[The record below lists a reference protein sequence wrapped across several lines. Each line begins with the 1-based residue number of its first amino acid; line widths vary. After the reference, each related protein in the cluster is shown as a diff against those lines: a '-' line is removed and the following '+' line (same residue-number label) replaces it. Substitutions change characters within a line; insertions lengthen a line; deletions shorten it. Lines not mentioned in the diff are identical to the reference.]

1 MFTRKPPSTHPMQ
14 NSCPS
19 RFVWRALLALLL
31 GVGVVTAAP
40 LREQVD
46 VLLAKQAAGKPFA
59 APATDAEFLRRAY
72 LDFAG
77 TIPTAAQSRAF
88 LADKAADKRAKL
100 ITQLTTSPKFAEQLA
115 EAFNIQLMERNGD
128 NAEWRKF
135 LAESFRENKPWD
147 QLAREIISPDFKD
160 EHLRGA
166 GWFITRRLDKVGQ
179 QDTDYPGLTRD
190 LGRLFLGL
198 DLQCCQCHKHL
209 TVKDY
214 KQVDFNG
221 LFFPVQNLKMQ
232 AAGGDY
238 KTAWVQ
244 EGLVTNKYDFVSVLS
259 NVKGTTGPRVPLGVE
274 VEIPAGTTKEELWA
288 VPPDPKT
295 RKAGVPK
302 FSPLKE
308 LASRL
313 TAMDNPQF
321 ARNLANRVWWQ
332 LMGRGLVEPLDLH
345 HSENPA
351 SHPELFE
358 LLAKELV
365 EHKFDVQWLV
375 RELAQTQ
382 AYARSSVLPASADQ
396 VPEPLFL
403 AAKER
408 PLSAEQLARSFLLAG
423 GEHERVIEG
432 KGWAEGYKKKTF
444 MDFENAFLA
453 AFANDAK
460 EPELAVNPT
469 LKAALFLRN
478 NDQVLWALQ
487 SRPGNLVARVAA
499 LKEPGQIADELF
511 HAILSRPPTTE
522 ETATLEKFL
531 AKHAADREKA
541 LGHFAWAMLS
551 SMEFFTNH

>member
-1 MFTRKPPSTHPMQ
+1 MSRTVPSPL
-14 NSCPS
+14 
-19 RFVWRALLALLL
+19 LLALLCCIGWL
-31 GVGVVTAAP
+31 TANSAP
-40 LREQVD
+40 AAALREQVD
-46 VLLAKQAAGKPFA
+46 ALLAKQAAGKPFA
-59 APATDAEFLRRAY
+59 ALAKDAEFVRRAY

-88 LADKAADKRAKL
+88 LADKTGDKRAKL
-100 ITQLTTSPKFAEQLA
+100 IAQLTASPKFAEQLA

-128 NAEWRKF
+128 NDEWRKY
-135 LAESFRENKPWD
+135 LTASFRTNKPWD
-147 QLAREIISPDFKD
+147 QLAREIINPDFRD

-221 LFFPVQNLKMQ
+221 LFFPIQNLKMQ

-244 EGLVTNKYDFVSVLS
+244 EGLVTNKYEFISVLS

-308 LASRL
+308 LAVRL
-313 TAMDNPQF
+313 TATDNPQF

-408 PLSAEQLARSFLLAG
+408 PLSAEQLARSFLLAM
-423 GEHERVIEG
+423 GEHERVVEG
-432 KGWAEGYKKKTF
+432 KGWVEGDKKKTF
-444 MDFENAFLA
+444 KDFEKAFLA

-487 SRPGNLVARVAA
+487 SRSGNLVSRVAA

-531 AKHAADREKA
+531 AKRAADREKA

>member
-1 MFTRKPPSTHPMQ
+1 MRKSTWPRLALT
-14 NSCPS
+14 CACLCA
-19 RFVWRALLALLL
+19 VWLTGRTVSAAGPLRTQVDALL
-31 GVGVVTAAP
+31 T
-40 LREQVD
+40 R
-46 VLLAKQAAGKPFA
+46 QAAGKAFA
-59 APATDAEFLRRAY
+59 APATDAEFVRRVY
-72 LDFAG
+72 LDFTG
-77 TIPTAAQSRAF
+77 TIPTATETRAF

-100 ITQLTTSPKFAEQLA
+100 IERLTASPKFAEQLA
-115 EAFNIQLMERNGD
+115 EAFNIQLMERNGA
-128 NAEWRKF
+128 NEEWRKF
-135 LAESFRENKPWD
+135 LTESFRANKPWD

-160 EHLRGA
+160 EQLRGA

-190 LGRLFLGL
+190 IGRLFLGL

-221 LFFPVQNLKMQ
+221 LFFPIQNLKMQ

-244 EGLVTNKYDFVSVLS
+244 EGLVTNKYEFVSVLS
-259 NVKGTTGPRVPLGVE
+259 SVKGATGPRVPLGAE
-274 VEIPAGTTKEELWA
+274 IEIPAYATKEEMWA

-302 FSPLKE
+302 FSPLRE
-308 LASRL
+308 LATRL
-313 TAMDNPQF
+313 AAADNPQF

-382 AYARSSVLPASADQ
+382 AYARSSVLPTSADQ
-396 VPEPLFL
+396 VPEQLFL

-408 PLSAEQLARSFLLAG
+408 PLAAEQLARSFLLAV
-423 GEHERVIEG
+423 GEHERVVKG
-432 KGWAEGYKKKTF
+432 KGWAEGDKKKTF
-444 MDFENAFLA
+444 KDFEKAFLA

-487 SRPGNLVARVAA
+487 PRPGNLVARVAA
-499 LKEPGQIADELF
+499 LKEPAQMADELF

-522 ETATLEKFL
+522 ETAALEKFL
-531 AKHAADREKA
+531 TKRAADRERA

>member
-1 MFTRKPPSTHPMQ
+1 M
-14 NSCPS
+14 S
-19 RFVWRALLALLL
+19 RTVPNPLLLALLCCIGWL
-31 GVGVVTAAP
+31 TANSAHAAA

-46 VLLAKQAAGKPFA
+46 ALLAKQAAGKPFA
-59 APATDAEFLRRAY
+59 ALATDAEFVRRAY

-88 LADKAADKRAKL
+88 LADKTGDKRAKL
-100 ITQLTTSPKFAEQLA
+100 IAQLTASPKFAEQLA

-128 NAEWRKF
+128 NDEWRKY
-135 LAESFRENKPWD
+135 LTASFRTNKPWD
-147 QLAREIISPDFKD
+147 QLAREIINPDFRD

-221 LFFPVQNLKMQ
+221 LFFPIQNLKMQ

-244 EGLVTNKYDFVSVLS
+244 EGLVTNKYEFISVLS

-308 LASRL
+308 LAVRL
-313 TAMDNPQF
+313 TATDNPQF

-408 PLSAEQLARSFLLAG
+408 PLSAEQLARSFLLAV
-423 GEHERVIEG
+423 GEHERVVEG
-432 KGWAEGYKKKTF
+432 KGWAEGDKKKTF
-444 MDFENAFLA
+444 KDFEKAFLA

-487 SRPGNLVARVAA
+487 SRSGNLVSRVAA
-499 LKEPGQIADELF
+499 LKEPRQIADELF

-531 AKHAADREKA
+531 AKRAADREKA

>member
-1 MFTRKPPSTHPMQ
+1 MQLSRPFTR
-14 NSCPS
+14 
-19 RFVWRALLALLL
+19 WLLL
-31 GVGVVTAAP
+31 TTLLVGARVFAAEP
-40 LREQVD
+40 LHVQVD
-46 VLLAKQAAGKPFA
+46 QLIAKQAAGKPFA
-59 APATDAEFLRRAY
+59 APATDAEFLRRAC
-72 LDFAG
+72 LDFTG
-77 TIPTAAQSRAF
+77 TIPTAEQTRAF
-88 LADKAADKRAKL
+88 LANQAADKRTKL
-100 ITQLTTSPKFAEQLA
+100 IEQLFASPKYAERMA

-135 LAESFRENKPWD
+135 LTESFRANKPWD

-160 EHLRGA
+160 EKLRGA

-190 LGRLFLGL
+190 VGRLFLGL

-221 LFFPVQNLKMQ
+221 LFFPIQNLKMQ

-244 EGLVTNKYDFVSVLS
+244 EGLVTNKYEFVSVLS
-259 NVKGTTGPRVPLGVE
+259 SVKGSTGPRVPLGPE
-274 VEIPAGTTKEELWA
+274 IEIPTGTTKDELWA

-302 FSPLKE
+302 FSPLRE
-308 LASRL
+308 LAARL
-313 TAMDNPQF
+313 TAADNPQF

-351 SHPELFE
+351 SHPELFD

-375 RELAQTQ
+375 CELAQTQ
-382 AYARSSVLPASADQ
+382 AYARSSVLPTSADQ
-396 VPEPLFL
+396 VPEQLFL

-408 PLSAEQLARSFLLAG
+408 PLSAEQLARSFLLAV
-423 GEHERVIEG
+423 GEHERVVEG
-432 KGWAEGYKKKTF
+432 KGWAESDKKKTF
-444 MDFENAFLA
+444 KDFEKAFLA

-460 EPELAVNPT
+460 EPELTVNPT

-487 SRPGNLVARVAA
+487 PRPGNLIARVAA
-499 LKEPGQIADELF
+499 LKEPARMADELF

-522 ETATLEKFL
+522 ETAALEKFL
-531 AKHAADREKA
+531 TKRAADREKA

>member
-1 MFTRKPPSTHPMQ
+1 MRKSTWPRLALT
-14 NSCPS
+14 CACLCA
-19 RFVWRALLALLL
+19 VWLTGRTVSAAGPLRTQVDALL
-31 GVGVVTAAP
+31 T
-40 LREQVD
+40 R
-46 VLLAKQAAGKPFA
+46 QAAGKAFA
-59 APATDAEFLRRAY
+59 APATDAEFVRRVY
-72 LDFAG
+72 LDFTG
-77 TIPTAAQSRAF
+77 TIPTAAETRAF

-100 ITQLTTSPKFAEQLA
+100 IERLTASPKFAEQLA
-115 EAFNIQLMERNGD
+115 EAFNIQLMERNGA
-128 NAEWRKF
+128 NEEWRKF
-135 LAESFRENKPWD
+135 LTESFRANKPWD

-160 EHLRGA
+160 EQLRGA

-190 LGRLFLGL
+190 IGRLFLGL

-221 LFFPVQNLKMQ
+221 LFFPIQNLKMQ

-244 EGLVTNKYDFVSVLS
+244 EGLVTNKYEFVSVLS
-259 NVKGTTGPRVPLGVE
+259 SVKGATGPRVPLGAE
-274 VEIPAGTTKEELWA
+274 IEIPAYATKEEMWA

-302 FSPLKE
+302 FSPLRE
-308 LASRL
+308 LATRL
-313 TAMDNPQF
+313 AAADNPQF

-382 AYARSSVLPASADQ
+382 AYARSSVLPTSADQ
-396 VPEPLFL
+396 VPEQLFL

-408 PLSAEQLARSFLLAG
+408 PLAAEQLARSFLLAV
-423 GEHERVIEG
+423 GEHERVVKG
-432 KGWAEGYKKKTF
+432 KGWAEGDKKKTF
-444 MDFENAFLA
+444 KDFEKAFLA

-487 SRPGNLVARVAA
+487 PRPGNLVARVAA
-499 LKEPGQIADELF
+499 LKEPAQMADELF

-522 ETATLEKFL
+522 ETAALEKFL
-531 AKHAADREKA
+531 TKSAADRERA

>member
-1 MFTRKPPSTHPMQ
+1 MRKSTWPRLALT
-14 NSCPS
+14 CACLCA
-19 RFVWRALLALLL
+19 VWLTGRTVSAAGPLRTQVDALLI
-31 GVGVVTAAP
+31 
-40 LREQVD
+40 R
-46 VLLAKQAAGKPFA
+46 QAAGKAFA
-59 APATDAEFLRRAY
+59 APATDAEFVRRVY
-72 LDFAG
+72 LDFTG
-77 TIPTAAQSRAF
+77 TIPKAAETRAF

-100 ITQLTTSPKFAEQLA
+100 IERLTASPKFAEQLA
-115 EAFNIQLMERNGD
+115 EAFNIQLMERNGA
-128 NAEWRKF
+128 NEEWRKF
-135 LAESFRENKPWD
+135 LTESFRANKPWD

-160 EHLRGA
+160 EQLRGA

-190 LGRLFLGL
+190 IGRLFLGL

-221 LFFPVQNLKMQ
+221 LFFPIQNLKMQ

-244 EGLVTNKYDFVSVLS
+244 EGLVTNKYEFVSVLS
-259 NVKGTTGPRVPLGVE
+259 SVKGATGPRVPLGAE
-274 VEIPAGTTKEELWA
+274 IEIPAYATKEEMWA

-302 FSPLKE
+302 FSPLRE
-308 LASRL
+308 LATRL
-313 TAMDNPQF
+313 AAADNPQF

-382 AYARSSVLPASADQ
+382 AYARSSVLPTSADQ
-396 VPEPLFL
+396 VPEHLFL

-408 PLSAEQLARSFLLAG
+408 PLSAEQLARSFLLAV
-423 GEHERVIEG
+423 GEHERVVEG
-432 KGWAEGYKKKTF
+432 KGWAEGDKKKTF
-444 MDFENAFLA
+444 KDFEKAFLA

-487 SRPGNLVARVAA
+487 PRPGNLVARVAA
-499 LKEPGQIADELF
+499 LKEPAQMADELF

-522 ETATLEKFL
+522 ETAALEKFL
-531 AKHAADREKA
+531 TKRAADRERA

>member
-1 MFTRKPPSTHPMQ
+1 MQPPRPSVPLTR
-14 NSCPS
+14 
-19 RFVWRALLALLL
+19 WLLL
-31 GVGVVTAAP
+31 GLLAASVSAFAAEP
-40 LREQVD
+40 LHRQVD
-46 VLLAKQAAGKPFA
+46 QLIAAKAAGKPFA

-72 LDFAG
+72 LDFSG
-77 TIPTAAQSRAF
+77 TIPTADEVRKF
-88 LADKAADKRAKL
+88 LADKSADKRLHL
-100 ITQLTTSPKFAEQLA
+100 IERLLASPKFPERLA

-128 NAEWRKF
+128 NAEWRKY
-135 LAESFRENKPWD
+135 LADSFRANKPWD
-147 QLAREIISPDFKD
+147 QLVREIISPDFKD
-160 EHLRGA
+160 EKLRGA

-190 LGRLFLGL
+190 MGRLFLGL

-221 LFFPVQNLKMQ
+221 LFFPIQNLKMQ
-232 AAGGDY
+232 AAAGDY

-244 EGLVTNKYDFVSVLS
+244 EGLVTNKYEFVSVLS
-259 NVKGTTGPRVPLGVE
+259 SVKGSTGPRVPLGAE
-274 VEIPAGTTKEELWA
+274 VEIPAFTTKEELWA

-295 RKAGVPK
+295 RKSGVPK

-308 LASRL
+308 LATRL
-313 TAMDNPQF
+313 AAADNPQF

-332 LMGRGLVEPLDLH
+332 LMGRGLVEPLDLQ

-358 LLAKELV
+358 LLAKELT

-375 RELAQTQ
+375 RELALTQT
-382 AYARSSVLPASADQ
+382 YARSSMLPTSADQ
-396 VPEPLFL
+396 VPEQLFL

-408 PLSAEQLARSFLLAG
+408 PLSAEQLARSFLLAT
-423 GEHERVIEG
+423 GEHERVVEG
-432 KGWAEGYKKKTF
+432 KGWAEGDKKKTLK
-444 MDFENAFLA
+444 DFEKAFLA

-460 EPELAVNPT
+460 EPELVVSPT

-478 NDQVLWALQ
+478 NDQILWALQ
-487 SRPGNLVARVAA
+487 PRPGNLVARLSAM
-499 LKEPGQIADELF
+499 KEPAKIADELF
-511 HAILSRPPTTE
+511 HTILSRPPAPE
-522 ETATLEKFL
+522 ETATVEKYL
-531 AKHAADREKA
+531 TKHTADREKA

>member
-1 MFTRKPPSTHPMQ
+1 MQSPSLKPIL
-14 NSCPS
+14 S
-19 RFVWRALLALLL
+19 RWLLLAALTV
-31 GVGVVTAAP
+31 GVGAGAAEP
-40 LREQVD
+40 LRAQVD
-46 VLLAKQAAGKPFA
+46 KLLAAKAAGKPFA
-59 APATDAEFLRRAY
+59 APAADAEFLRRAY
-72 LDFAG
+72 LDFTG
-77 TIPTAAQSRAF
+77 TIPTAAQTRAF
-88 LADKAADKRAKL
+88 LADRAPDKRAKL
-100 ITQLTTSPKFAEQLA
+100 IEQLTTSPKFAEQLA

-128 NAEWRKF
+128 SAEWRKF
-135 LAESFRENKPWD
+135 LTDSFRANKPWD
-147 QLAREIISPDFKD
+147 QLVREIISPDFKD
-160 EHLRGA
+160 EQLRGA

-190 LGRLFLGL
+190 VGRLFLGL

-221 LFFPVQNLKMQ
+221 LFFPIQNLKMQ

-244 EGLVTNKYDFVSVLS
+244 EGLVTNKYEFVSVLS
-259 NVKGTTGPRVPLGVE
+259 SVKGATGPRVPLGPE
-274 VEIPAGTTKEELWA
+274 VEIPAYATKEELWA
-288 VPPDPKT
+288 VPPDPKS

-302 FSPLKE
+302 FSPLRE
-308 LASRL
+308 LAARL
-313 TAMDNPQF
+313 AAADNPQF

-351 SHPELFE
+351 SHPELFD
-358 LLAKELV
+358 LLAQELV
-365 EHKFDVQWLV
+365 GHKFDVQWLV

-382 AYARSSVLPASADQ
+382 AYARSSVLPTSADQ

-408 PLSAEQLARSFLLAG
+408 PLSAEHLARSFLLAV
-423 GEHERVIEG
+423 GEHERVVEG
-432 KGWAEGYKKKTF
+432 KGWAEGDKKKTF
-444 MDFENAFLA
+444 KDFEKAFLA

-487 SRPGNLVARVAA
+487 PRPGNLVARVAA
-499 LKEPGQIADELF
+499 LKEPAQMADELF
-511 HAILSRPPTTE
+511 HAILSRPPSTE
-522 ETATLEKFL
+522 ETAALEKFL
-531 AKHAADREKA
+531 AKRAADREKA

>member
-1 MFTRKPPSTHPMQ
+1 MRKSTWPRLALT
-14 NSCPS
+14 CACLCA
-19 RFVWRALLALLL
+19 VWLTGRTVSAAGPLRTQVDALL
-31 GVGVVTAAP
+31 T
-40 LREQVD
+40 R
-46 VLLAKQAAGKPFA
+46 QAAGKAFA
-59 APATDAEFLRRAY
+59 APATDAEFVRRVY
-72 LDFAG
+72 LDFTG
-77 TIPTAAQSRAF
+77 TIPTATETRAF

-100 ITQLTTSPKFAEQLA
+100 IERLTASPKFAEQLA
-115 EAFNIQLMERNGD
+115 EAFNIQLMERNGA
-128 NAEWRKF
+128 NEEWRKF
-135 LAESFRENKPWD
+135 LTESFRANKPWD

-160 EHLRGA
+160 EQLRGA

-190 LGRLFLGL
+190 IGRLFLGL

-221 LFFPVQNLKMQ
+221 LFFPIQNLKMQ

-244 EGLVTNKYDFVSVLS
+244 EGLVTNKYEFVSVLS
-259 NVKGTTGPRVPLGVE
+259 SVKGATGPRVPLGAE
-274 VEIPAGTTKEELWA
+274 IEIPAYATKEEMWA

-302 FSPLKE
+302 FSPLRE
-308 LASRL
+308 LATRL
-313 TAMDNPQF
+313 AAADNPQF

-382 AYARSSVLPASADQ
+382 AYARSSVLPTSADQ
-396 VPEPLFL
+396 VPEHLFL

-408 PLSAEQLARSFLLAG
+408 PLAAEQLARSFLLAV
-423 GEHERVIEG
+423 GEHERVVEG
-432 KGWAEGYKKKTF
+432 KGWAESDKKKTF
-444 MDFENAFLA
+444 KDFEKAFLA

-487 SRPGNLVARVAA
+487 PRPGNLVARVAA
-499 LKEPGQIADELF
+499 LKEPAQMADELF
-511 HAILSRPPTTE
+511 HAILSRPPTTG
-522 ETATLEKFL
+522 ETAALEKFL
-531 AKHAADREKA
+531 TKRAADREKA